1 MNMAAGPIA
10 LIVVVAV
17 MAIARPSLAQ
27 EFREWVSKQDLFAA
41 NFPGEPVMTTITWT
55 TEHGAQLP
63 ARVYTATRGPRT
75 YSVTAVDYNQVK
87 DILIAKAKQC
97 PPGLERCN
105 GLTSFSGEGYWKSDL
120 RGAMIY
126 AAFRIMKRD
135 VTVTHYMWN
144 YLGGQ
149 AIEANELQFTNNKDQ
164 SRAHVTIYM
173 HHNRLYIMEETAPA
187 SYPAPG
193 LFVQSMSLR
202 EPDGTEANHQ
212 RMYFNAPE
220 VDPTETNEF
229 YGRGRGGGP
238 R

>member
-1 MNMAAGPIA
+1 MTAGRIA
-10 LIVVVAV
+10 WIVVVTLV
-17 MAIARPSLAQ
+17 AISRASFAQ
-27 EFREWVSKQDLFAA
+27 EFQLWISKEDLFGA
-41 NFPGEPVMTTITWT
+41 NFPGEPVVTTITWT
-55 TEHGAQLP
+55 TEHGAQVP

-87 DILIAKAKQC
+87 DILFAKAKDC

-105 GLTSFSGEGYWKSDL
+105 GLTSFSGEGYCKTDL

-126 AAFRIMKRD
+126 AAFRIMKRPD

-149 AIEANELQFTNNKDQ
+149 AIESNELQFVNTKDQ
-164 SRAHVTIYM
+164 TRTHVTIYM
-173 HHNRLYIMEETAPA
+173 HHNRLYIMEETVPA
-187 SYPAPG
+187 NFPAPG

-202 EPDGTEANHQ
+202 EADGTEANHQ

-229 YGRGRGGGP
+229 YGRGRGA